1 MVSFSK
7 TKPRKE
13 RRMARTKSIGIR
25 SQLKGLVSDQHLSK
39 TARETGFVKRRRK
52 IDPASFFWTL
62 ILGFAA
68 GGQRQIAGMR
78 RAYEAST
85 GDTLVPSAF
94 YDRFTPALTKFLKAV
109 FAYVADKLAGSTEVL
124 KGSLAWIKDLV
135 VTDAT
140 VIRLHDALENAFAAC
155 RTNHTKA
162 AAKVHIVMSVLGAG
176 PSTVKIS
183 NERTH
188 DTKRFTVGAWCRDRL
203 LMFDLGY
210 YRFALFDA
218 IQRYGG
224 YFLSRL
230 KVNANPVIVAVHGGT
245 YRDECTMIGQ
255 RLADVLPHLRRPVLD
270 VEIEASFCRRVY
282 AGVRS
287 SARQRFRLVGILD
300 EETREYHLYVTN
312 LPVDKIPAADIG
324 IIYRERW
331 AVELTFKH
339 LKSSFH
345 LAEMPSRKKHVVE
358 SMIYASMLTLVASRQ
373 LLVAIREKLRRE
385 RHRLKEC
392 RWTRLFN
399 TFADHILRIVN
410 SAPRHAKDIAR
421 RLEPLLLVEILD
433 PHLRRPSLLDQVQNG
448 TTCYTV

>member
-1 MVSFSK
+1 
-7 TKPRKE
+7 
-13 RRMARTKSIGIR
+13 MARKKSIGIR
-25 SQLKGLVSDQHLSK
+25 SQLKGLVSDKQLS
-39 TARETGFVKRRRK
+39 TVARETGFVKRRRK
-52 IDPASFFWTL
+52 VDPAKFFWTL
-62 ILGFAA
+62 VLGFAT

-78 RAYEAST
+78 RAYEVST
-85 GDTLVPSAF
+85 GDSLVPSSF
-94 YDRFTPALTKFLKAV
+94 YDRFSPVLTKFLKAIL
-109 FAYVADKLAGSTEVL
+109 AYVIDKVAAPTEVL

-140 VIRLHDALENAFAAC
+140 VIRLHDALQKAFAAC

-162 AAKVHIVMSVLGAG
+162 AAKLHIVMSVLGAG

-183 NERTH
+183 GERTH
-188 DTKRFTVGAWCRDRL
+188 DSKRFAVGPWCCDRL
-203 LMFDLGY
+203 LIFDLGY

-230 KVNANPVIVAVHGGT
+230 KVNANPVIVTVNAGT
-245 YRDECTMIGQ
+245 QRDECTLVGQ
-255 RLADVLPHLRRPVLD
+255 RLKDVLPHLRRPVLD
-270 VEIEASFCRRVY
+270 VDIEASFCRRVY

-287 SARQRFRLVGILD
+287 SGRQRFRLVGIRD
-300 EETREYHLYVTN
+300 EEKKEYHLYVTN

-324 IIYRERW
+324 VLYRERW
-331 AVELTFKH
+331 CVELTFKH

-358 SMIYASMLTLVASRQ
+358 SMIYASILTLVASKQ

-392 RWTRLFN
+392 RWARLLS

-410 SAPRHAKDIAR
+410 SAPRHARDIAR
-421 RLEPLLLVEILD
+421 RLEPLLLIEILD
-433 PHLRRPSLLDQVQNG
+433 PHLRRPGLLDQVQNG
-448 TTCYTV
+448 TSCGKV

>member
-1 MVSFSK
+1 
-7 TKPRKE
+7 
-13 RRMARTKSIGIR
+13 MARKKSIGIR
-25 SQLKGLVSDQHLSK
+25 SHLKDLVSDRQLSK
-39 TARETGFVKRRRK
+39 VARVTGFVKRRRK

-62 ILGFAA
+62 VLGFAT

-78 RAYEAST
+78 RAYEVST
-85 GDTLVPSAF
+85 GDTVVPSAF
-94 YDRFTPALTKFLKAV
+94 YDRFTPALTQFLKAV
-109 FAYVADKLAGSTEVL
+109 FASVVDKIAAPTETL
-124 KGSLAWIKDLV
+124 KGSLAWLKDLV

-140 VIRLHDALENAFAAC
+140 VIRLHNALEKAFAAC

-188 DTKRFTVGAWCRDRL
+188 DSKRFTVGAWCRDRL
-203 LMFDLGY
+203 LIFDLGY

-218 IQRYGG
+218 IQRHGG

-230 KVNANPVIVAVHGGT
+230 KVNGNPMIVAVNGGT
-245 YRDECTMIGQ
+245 RRDKRNLIGQ
-255 RLADVLPHLRRPVLD
+255 HLKDVLPHLRRPVLD
-270 VEIEASFCRRVY
+270 FEIEASFCRRAY

-287 SARQRFRLVGILD
+287 SARQRFRLVGIRD
-300 EETREYHLYVTN
+300 EKTRKYHLYVTN
-312 LPVDKIPAADIG
+312 LPIDKIPAADIG
-324 IIYRERW
+324 VIYRERW
-331 AVELTFKH
+331 AIELTFKH

-358 SMIYASMLTLVASRQ
+358 SMIYASMLTLVASKQ
-373 LLVAIREKLRRE
+373 LLLAIREKLRQE

-392 RWTRLFN
+392 RWSRLFN

-433 PHLRRPSLLDQVQNG
+433 PHLRRPGLLDQVQNG
-448 TTCYTV
+448 TSCSTV